1 MRLFV
6 SLAYDGSNYAG
17 WQRQDNAL
25 SVQQVLEEALSTVL
39 SEKISVTGAGRTDA
53 GVSASCYYA
62 HFDTVIEIKE
72 PKTLLYKLN
81 AITPA
86 DIVINCLYKVAD
98 DAHARFDATSR
109 SYSYRLHTVKDPF
122 AHMSSYCKFDLDMDA
137 MNEAAGYLIGEQD
150 FSSLEKTGGN
160 NATSI
165 CRVTRASWQRTAPCH
180 YVFNITAN
188 RFLRNMVRAAVGTL
202 LEVGRHRQQ
211 PEWVAEVLAGRDRCS
226 AGQSAPA
233 VGLTLTDIT
242 YPYPLIALK

>member
-6 SLAYDGSNYAG
+6 SLAYNGAGYSG
-17 WQRQDNAL
+17 WQRQDNAS
-25 SVQQVLEEALSTVL
+25 SVQQLLEDAFSTVL
-39 SEKISVTGAGRTDA
+39 SERISVTGAGRTDA
-53 GVSASCYYA
+53 GVSASRYIA
-62 HFDTVIEIKE
+62 HFDTDIEIKE
-72 PKTLLYKLN
+72 PERLLYKLN
-81 AITPA
+81 AILPA
-86 DIVINCLYKVAD
+86 DIVINSLYKVAD

-122 AHMSSYCKFDLDMDA
+122 ATMSAYCKFDLDLCA
-137 MNEAAGYLIGEQD
+137 MNAAAAYLIGQQD
-150 FSSLEKTGGN
+150 FSALEKTGGS

-165 CRVTRASWQRTAPCH
+165 CTVTRASWKLTAPCH
-180 YVFNITAN
+180 YVFDITAN

-202 LEVGRHRQQ
+202 LEVGRHRRQ

-242 YPYPLIALK
+242 YPYPLIPIQ